1 MAGEHGSFSP
11 PSPHAGKGAGGLG
24 LLRRS
29 PPRDYQRI
37 RYGLGKHQFGDL
49 RLPAGTGPH
58 PVVIGI
64 HGGYWRKR
72 YGLAYFGQ
80 ACAALTERGIASWNI
95 EYRRI
100 GNRGGAWPGTFLDVA
115 SAADFLRELA
125 PTHDL
130 DLHRVV
136 TLGHSAGGHLALW
149 LAARHRIPED
159 SAINTPDPL
168 PLQGAVALA
177 GVVDLHRAWELGL
190 SSHAAGELLGG
201 SPEQYPER
209 YAAASPYTLLPLGI
223 RQTLLHG
230 TEDDSVP
237 LELSERYAA
246 AAVAAGDSASLLTLP
261 RAGHFELVDPRSG
274 EWPNVVTAISLLLE

>member
-1 MAGEHGSFSP
+1 MI
-11 PSPHAGKGAGGLG
+11 
-24 LLRRS
+24 LLRR

-37 RYGLGKHQFGDL
+37 VYGQDKYQFGDL
-49 RLPAGTGPH
+49 RLPRGSGLH
-58 PVVIGI
+58 PVIIGI

-72 YGLAYFGQ
+72 YGLDYFGH
-80 ACAALTERGIASWNI
+80 ACAALTERGLATWNI

-115 SAADFLRELA
+115 SATDFLRELT
-125 PTHDL
+125 PTYNL
-130 DLHRVV
+130 DLSRVV

-159 SAINTPDPL
+159 SEIYTPDPL
-168 PLQGAVALA
+168 PLHAAVSLA

-190 SSHAAGELLGG
+190 SNHATGELLGG

-209 YAAASPYTLLPLGI
+209 YAAASPFALLPLGV

-237 LELSERYAA
+237 LELSERYEA
-246 AAVAAGDSASLLTLP
+246 AAVAAGDHATLLTLP
-261 RAGHFELVDPRSG
+261 GAGHFELVDPQSS
-274 EWPNVVTAISLLLE
+274 EWPTVITAVSLLLE